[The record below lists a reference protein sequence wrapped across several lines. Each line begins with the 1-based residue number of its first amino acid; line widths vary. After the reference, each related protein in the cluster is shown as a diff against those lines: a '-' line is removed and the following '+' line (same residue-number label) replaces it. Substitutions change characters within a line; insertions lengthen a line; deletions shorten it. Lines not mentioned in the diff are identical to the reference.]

1 MDFRKIEDSKAYVEQ
16 LLAEGAETF
25 TAVKKDN
32 ARIVA
37 REGIVG
43 ETIDTYTKD
52 GNGEWAE
59 TSHVVTADEQGRPE
73 WVVTMADKDG
83 KPIEVD
89 DAGHYNT
96 YTNTAEYFEQNAV
109 PAEKEGVYRQKQ
121 VERTF
126 LTISEDISIT
136 PSWGGSMQL
145 PAGSHLN
152 ISNLDDIYGVAASEF
167 DQTYDR
173 TGEQTEKK
181 SPEKKAK
188 KSKDDYER

>member
-1 MDFRKIEDSKAYVEQ
+1 MEFRQIEDAKAYVEQ

-25 TAVKKDN
+25 TAVKKDD
-32 ARIVA
+32 ARIIA
-37 REGIVG
+37 RQGVVG
-43 ETIDTYTKD
+43 ETIDTYTKE

-59 TSHVVTADEQGRPE
+59 TSHVVTADEQGRFE

-89 DAGHYNT
+89 DVGHYNT
-96 YTNTAEYFEQNAV
+96 YTNTVEYFEQNAV
-109 PAEKEGVYRQKQ
+109 LTEKEGVYRQRQ

-145 PAGSHLN
+145 PAGSYLN
-152 ISNLDDIYGVAASEF
+152 ISNLDDIYGVAAPEF
-167 DQTYDR
+167 DQTYDV
-173 TGEQTEKK
+173 E
-181 SPEKKAK
+181 
-188 KSKDDYER
+188 